1 MDNIIYLLIAL
12 PLGFTLGIFYFVN
25 LWITVRQIPT
35 TQWPFRLIVGS
46 FVGRTSI
53 TILGFY
59 LIMDGNWQRM
69 LISLLGFVLA
79 RSILIKYWQPKQE
92 SNYGN

>member
-1 MDNIIYLLIAL
+1 MNNIIYLLIAL

-59 LIMDGNWQRM
+59 LIMDGSWQRM
-69 LISLLGFVLA
+69 LISLVGFVLA
-79 RSILIKYWQPKQE
+79 RSILINYWQPKQE
-92 SNYGN
+92 SKYGN

>member
-1 MDNIIYLLIAL
+1 MNNIIYLLIAL

-25 LWITVRQIPT
+25 LWLTVRQIPT

-53 TILGFY
+53 TILGLY
-59 LIMDGNWQRM
+59 LIMDGNWKRM
-69 LISLLGFVLA
+69 LISLFGFVLA
-79 RSILIKYWQPKQE
+79 RSILINYWQPRQE
-92 SNYGN
+92 YNDGN